1 MNILQEATQL
11 LVQPPGDLV
20 FFLITLFAL
29 QQALFPALM
38 ARRAAPQS
46 PQPRRWLWAVGGM
59 LAGKAV
65 LIGLGLLG
73 SANLLDPVIVLPPLE
88 RLLEVSGIALVL
100 WALLGARPARWQT
113 WLLLLLLLAGSGF
126 YVYDASIWQA
136 RAATEAYN
144 GSFQEWNWEI
154 AAVALL
160 GLGLLIE
167 LFLHPPEWEWAVG
180 VLVFWL
186 AGHGAQLAWPLAQ
199 FYFPAWERLAA
210 LVVLPLLT
218 GLVSR
223 LLSTPVAASASAT
236 YAPVPRSSSVD
247 ITGLQELLEGVESAR
262 ELEPS
267 LIITS
272 SRLAH
277 FLNAE
282 VCAIALLEE
291 ENSSQ
296 LRVLAIHP
304 PTGLLETPTLDL
316 ATYHALNEVWEER
329 ITGAFQPAHCLEWL
343 EELYEGLGFQG
354 SGPLLAL
361 PLLAQDQRVG
371 MILLGDRQSKRRW
384 GREDLWF
391 SELTA
396 ALLAGAIVR
405 AQRKGETIFSLRE
418 QSEDSLLKLQ
428 TAQEAAVALSEQ
440 VAALESQIQARDSEL
455 ARLSRELREQT
466 PQVSETELSFWQK
479 EVKELAQD
487 REMLIRERNR
497 LGQEVAKLQP
507 RLETLV
513 EEREK
518 LLERLA
524 QQKEAPESSAQMGT
538 VGMLVADEDGT
549 IVMADA
555 LARQMLSVP
564 NGEVTGQSLDGVYPD
579 PRWAQAID
587 MLLAPEDGAPLSA
600 LDSGRRQRVHL
611 ALQVGSRPVHADL
624 VALMGR
630 DGKPDAL
637 VVTLRSEESPVERH
651 EAIVSQ
657 ANEFRTPMTSITGYT
672 DLLLGEQGGL
682 LTEMQRQFL
691 ERVKANVEQM
701 GQLLNDL
708 VRLASPDARSVEL
721 TPEPVDL
728 ITVIEAGIMGLA
740 ARFRERH
747 LAIRMDL
754 PDTLTPVQADQDS
767 LYQIILRLLSNAA
780 LCSQEGTEVLLSA
793 QEQEPEEEGVAP
805 FIRISVTDTGGGIA
819 TEDFPRVFRRFY
831 RANQTL
837 VQGMG
842 ETGVG
847 MAVVKTL
854 VEANGGRIW
863 VETEPGVGST
873 FSFILPGCCEEQPP
887 TENS

>member
-1 MNILQEATQL
+1 MNILQEVTQL
-11 LVQPPGDLV
+11 LAQPPGDLV
-20 FFLITLFAL
+20 YFLVTLFAL

-59 LAGKAV
+59 LAGRAV
-65 LIGLGLLG
+65 LIILGLLG
-73 SANLLDPVIVLPPLE
+73 SANLLDPVVVLPPLE

-113 WLLLLLLLAGSGF
+113 WLLMLLLLAGIGF
-126 YVYDASIWQA
+126 YAYDVSIWQA

-144 GSFQEWNWEI
+144 GSFQEWNWEL

-180 VLVFWL
+180 VLAFWL
-186 AGHGAQLAWPLAQ
+186 AGHGAQLTWPLAQ

-210 LVVLPLLT
+210 LVVLPLLA
-218 GLVSR
+218 GLVAR
-223 LLSTPVAASASAT
+223 LLSTPVAASAA
-236 YAPVPRSSSVD
+236 APVTSSSSVN

-267 LIITS
+267 LIIAS

-291 ENSSQ
+291 KNSSQ

-304 PTGLLETPTLDL
+304 PTGLLETPILDL
-316 ATYHALNEVWEER
+316 AAYEALNEVWEER
-329 ITGAFQPAHCLEWL
+329 ITGAFQPAHCREWL
-343 EELYEGLGFQG
+343 EELYASLGFQG

-371 MILLGDRQSKRRW
+371 MILLGDLQSKRRW

-391 SELTA
+391 PELAA
-396 ALLAGAIVR
+396 ALLAGAIAR
-405 AQRKGETIFSLRE
+405 ARRKGETVFSLRE

-428 TAQEAAVALSEQ
+428 TAQEEVVALSEQ
-440 VAALESQIQARDSEL
+440 VAVLEAQIQARDSEL
-455 ARLSRELREQT
+455 ARLNRELREQI
-466 PQVSETELSFWQK
+466 PRVSETELSFWQK

-487 REMLIRERNR
+487 REMLIRERTR

-507 RLETLV
+507 RLDELE
-513 EEREK
+513 EERVK
-518 LLERLA
+518 LLAQLA
-524 QQKEAPESSAQMGT
+524 QQKEASEPAAQVGT

-555 LARQMLSVP
+555 LARQMLRVP
-564 NGEVTGQSLDGVYPD
+564 NGEVTGQPLDGVYPD

-587 MLLAPEDGAPLSA
+587 GLLTLEDNEPPSA
-600 LDSGRRQRVHL
+600 LDSGRRQRAHL
-611 ALQVGSRPVHADL
+611 ELQVGSRPIYADL

-637 VVTLRSEESPVERH
+637 VVTLRSEESPVERR
-651 EAIVSQ
+651 EAIVGQ

-708 VRLASPDARSVEL
+708 VRLASPDARRVEL

-740 ARFRERH
+740 ARFRERR

-754 PDTLTPVQADQDS
+754 PETLTPVRADQDS
-767 LYQIILRLLSNAA
+767 LYQVILRLLSNAA

-793 QEQEPEEEGVAP
+793 QEQEPEEKGVVP
-805 FIRISVTDTGGGIA
+805 FVRISVTDTGGGIA

-831 RANQTL
+831 RANQSL

-854 VEANGGRIW
+854 VEANGGRVW

-873 FSFILPGCCEEQPP
+873 FSFILPCCCEEQ
-887 TENS
+887 S

>member
-1 MNILQEATQL
+1 MNILQEVTQL
-11 LVQPPGDLV
+11 LAQPPGDLV
-20 FFLITLFAL
+20 YFLVTLFAL
-29 QQALFPALM
+29 QQALFPTLM

-59 LAGKAV
+59 LAGRAA
-65 LIGLGLLG
+65 LIILGLLG

-113 WLLLLLLLAGSGF
+113 WLLVLLLLAGIGF
-126 YVYDASIWQA
+126 YGYDASIWQA

-180 VLVFWL
+180 VLTFWL

-199 FYFPAWERLAA
+199 FYFPAWERLSA

-223 LLSTPVAASASAT
+223 LLSTPVAASAAAT
-236 YAPVPRSSSVD
+236 YAPVTSRSSSVD

-267 LIITS
+267 LIMAS

-277 FLNAE
+277 FLAAE
-282 VCAIALLEE
+282 VCALALFEE
-291 ENSSQ
+291 EQPSQ

-304 PTGLLETPTLDL
+304 PTGLLETPILDL
-316 ATYHALNEVWEER
+316 ATYNALNEVWEER
-329 ITGAFQPAHCLEWL
+329 ITGAFQPTHCREWL
-343 EELYEGLGFQG
+343 EELYEVLGFQG

-361 PLLAQDQRVG
+361 PLLAQDQRMG
-371 MILLGDRQSKRRW
+371 MILLGDLQSKRRW
-384 GREDLWF
+384 ERGDLWF
-391 SELTA
+391 PELTA
-396 ALLAGAIVR
+396 ALLAGAISR
-405 AQRKGETIFSLRE
+405 ARRKGETIFSLRE

-428 TAQEAAVALSEQ
+428 TVQEETVALSEQ
-440 VAALESQIQARDSEL
+440 VAALETKIQARDSEL
-455 ARLSRELREQT
+455 ARLNRESREQAPRS
-466 PQVSETELSFWQK
+466 SETELSFWQK

-487 REMLIRERNR
+487 REMLIRERGR

-513 EEREK
+513 EEREN

-524 QQKEAPESSAQMGT
+524 QQKEAPEVSAQVGT
-538 VGMLVADEDGT
+538 VGMMVADEDGT

-564 NGEVTGQSLDGVYPD
+564 DGEVTGQPLDGVYPD

-587 MLLAPEDGAPLSA
+587 VLLAPEDDAPLSA

-611 ALQVGSRPVHADL
+611 TLQVGSRPVHADL

-651 EAIVSQ
+651 EAIVGQ

-691 ERVKANVEQM
+691 ERVKANVEQL

-708 VRLASPDARSVEL
+708 IRLASPDARRVEL
-721 TPEPVDL
+721 APKPVDI

-754 PDTLTPVQADQDS
+754 PDTLTSVRADQDS
-767 LYQIILRLLSNAA
+767 LYQVILRLLSNAA

-793 QEQEPEEEGVAP
+793 QEQELEEEGSVP

-819 TEDFPRVFRRFY
+819 TEDFHRVFRRFY

-854 VEANGGRIW
+854 VEANGGRVW

-873 FSFILPGCCEEQPP
+873 FSFILPGCCAE
-887 TENS
+887 

>member
-455 ARLSRELREQT
+455 ARLTRELREQT

>member
-1 MNILQEATQL
+1 MNILQEVTQL

-20 FFLITLFAL
+20 YFLVTLFAL

-38 ARRAAPQS
+38 ARRAVPQS

-59 LAGKAV
+59 LAGRVV
-65 LIGLGLLG
+65 LIILGLLG

-126 YVYDASIWQA
+126 YAYDASIWQA
-136 RAATEAYN
+136 RAVTEAYN

-167 LFLHPPEWEWAVG
+167 LFLHPPEWEWVVG

-186 AGHGAQLAWPLAQ
+186 AGHGAQLTWPLAQ

-210 LVVLPLLT
+210 LVVLPLLA

-223 LLSTPVAASASAT
+223 LLSTPVAASATTASALAT
-236 YAPVPRSSSVD
+236 SRSSSDV
-247 ITGLQELLEGVESAR
+247 TGLQELLEGVESAR

-291 ENSSQ
+291 EDSSQ
-296 LRVLAIHP
+296 LRVVAIHP
-304 PTGLLETPTLDL
+304 PTGLLETPILDL
-316 ATYHALNEVWEER
+316 AAYEALNEIWEER
-329 ITGAFQPAHCLEWL
+329 ITGVFQPAHCREWL
-343 EELYEGLGFQG
+343 EELYEVLGFQG

-361 PLLAQDQRVG
+361 PLLTRDQRVG
-371 MILLGDRQSKRRW
+371 MILLGDLQSKRRW

-391 SELTA
+391 PELTV
-396 ALLAGAIVR
+396 ALLAGAIAR
-405 AQRKGETIFSLRE
+405 ARHKGRTIFSLRE
-418 QSEDSLLKLQ
+418 QSEESLLKLQ
-428 TAQEAAVALSEQ
+428 TAQEETAALGEQ
-440 VAALESQIQARDSEL
+440 VATLEAKIQSRDSEL
-455 ARLSRELREQT
+455 ARLNRELREQT
-466 PQVSETELSFWQK
+466 PRASETELSFWQK

-487 REMLIRERNR
+487 REMLIRERTR

-507 RLETLV
+507 RLDALE

-524 QQKEAPESSAQMGT
+524 QQKEALESSTQVGT

-637 VVTLRSEESPVERH
+637 VVTLRSEESPVEQR
-651 EAIVSQ
+651 EAIVGQ

-708 VRLASPDARSVEL
+708 VRLASPDARRVEL
-721 TPEPVDL
+721 APEPVDL

-754 PDTLTPVQADQDS
+754 PDTLTPVRADQDS
-767 LYQIILRLLSNAA
+767 LYQVILRLLSNAA
-780 LCSQEGTEVLLSA
+780 LCSQERTEVLLSA
-793 QEQEPEEEGVAP
+793 QEQEPEEKGSVP

-819 TEDFPRVFRRFY
+819 AEDFPRVFRRFY

-863 VETEPGVGST
+863 VETNPGVGST
-873 FSFILPGCCEEQPP
+873 FSFILPVYKEE
-887 TENS
+887 

>member
-126 YVYDASIWQA
+126 YAYDASIWQA

>member
-1 MNILQEATQL
+1 MNILQEVTQL
-11 LVQPPGDLV
+11 LAQPPGDLV
-20 FFLITLFAL
+20 YFLVTLFAL

-38 ARRAAPQS
+38 AKRAAPQS
-46 PQPRRWLWAVGGM
+46 PQPRRWLWVVGGM
-59 LAGKAV
+59 LAGRAV
-65 LIGLGLLG
+65 LIVLGLLG
-73 SANLLDPVIVLPPLE
+73 SANLLDAVIVLPPLE

-113 WLLLLLLLAGSGF
+113 WLLLLLLLAGIGF

-186 AGHGAQLAWPLAQ
+186 AGHGAQLTWPLAQ

-223 LLSTPVAASASAT
+223 LLSTPVDTSASA
-236 YAPVPRSSSVD
+236 PVTSRSSSSD
-247 ITGLQELLEGVESAR
+247 ITGLQELLAGVESAR

-282 VCAIALLEE
+282 VCAIALPEE

-304 PTGLLETPTLDL
+304 PTGLLETPILDL
-316 ATYHALNEVWEER
+316 ATYNALGEIWEER
-329 ITGAFQPAHCLEWL
+329 ITGAFQPAHCREWL
-343 EELYEGLGFQG
+343 DELYEVLGFQG

-361 PLLAQDQRVG
+361 PLLSQDQRVG
-371 MILLGDRQSKRRW
+371 MILLGDLQSKRRW
-384 GREDLWF
+384 GKEDLWF
-391 SELTA
+391 HELTA
-396 ALLAGAIVR
+396 ALLAGAISR
-405 AQRKGETIFSLRE
+405 ARRKGETIFSLRE

-428 TAQEAAVALSEQ
+428 TAQEEAVTLSEQ
-440 VAALESQIQARDSEL
+440 VVALETKIQARDSEL
-455 ARLSRELREQT
+455 VHLNRELREQT

-487 REMLIRERNR
+487 REMLVRERNR

-507 RLETLV
+507 RLDTLA
-513 EEREK
+513 EEREQ

-524 QQKEAPESSAQMGT
+524 QQKEDVEVSTPVGT

-587 MLLAPEDGAPLSA
+587 MLLAPEDGAPGSA

-611 ALQVGSRPVHADL
+611 ALQVGSSPVHADL
-624 VALMGR
+624 VALVGR

-637 VVTLRSEESPVERH
+637 VVTLRSEESPVEQR
-651 EAIVSQ
+651 EAIVGQ

-682 LTEMQRQFL
+682 LTEIQRQFL

-701 GQLLNDL
+701 GQMLNDL
-708 VRLASPDARSVEL
+708 IRLVSPDARRVEL
-721 TPEPVDL
+721 VPEPVDL

-740 ARFRERH
+740 ARFRERR

-754 PDTLTPVQADQDS
+754 PDTLTPVRADQDS
-767 LYQIILRLLSNAA
+767 LYQVILRLLSNAA

-793 QEQEPEEEGVAP
+793 QEQEPEEKEAVP

-873 FSFILPGCCEEQPP
+873 FSFVLPGCCEEQPP
-887 TENS
+887 AENS

>member
-20 FFLITLFAL
+20 FLLITLFAL

-38 ARRAAPQS
+38 ARRAVPQS

-304 PTGLLETPTLDL
+304 PTGLLETPILDL

-455 ARLSRELREQT
+455 ARLTRELREQT

-507 RLETLV
+507 RLETLA

-524 QQKEAPESSAQMGT
+524 QQKEAPESAAPVGM

-793 QEQEPEEEGVAP
+793 QEQEPEEEGGAP

>member
-1 MNILQEATQL
+1 MNILQEVTQL
-11 LVQPPGDLV
+11 LTQPPGDLV
-20 FFLITLFAL
+20 YFLVTLFAL

-38 ARRAAPQS
+38 ARRAVPQS

-59 LAGKAV
+59 LAGRAV
-65 LIGLGLLG
+65 LIILGLLG

-126 YVYDASIWQA
+126 YAYDASIWQA
-136 RAATEAYN
+136 RAVTEAYN

-186 AGHGAQLAWPLAQ
+186 AGHGAQLTWPLAQ

-210 LVVLPLLT
+210 LVVLPLLA

-223 LLSTPVAASASAT
+223 LLSTPVAASATTVTASASAT
-236 YAPVPRSSSVD
+236 SRSSSDV
-247 ITGLQELLEGVESAR
+247 TGLQELLEGVESAR

-277 FLNAE
+277 LLNVE

-291 ENSSQ
+291 EEDSSQ
-296 LRVLAIHP
+296 LRVVAIHP
-304 PTGLLETPTLDL
+304 PTGLLETPILDL
-316 ATYHALNEVWEER
+316 AAYEALNEIWEER
-329 ITGAFQPAHCLEWL
+329 ITGVFQPAHCREWL
-343 EELYEGLGFQG
+343 EGLYEVLGFQG

-361 PLLAQDQRVG
+361 PLLTREQRVG
-371 MILLGDRQSKRRW
+371 MILLGDLQSKRRW
-384 GREDLWF
+384 EREDLWF
-391 SELTA
+391 PELTV
-396 ALLAGAIVR
+396 ALLAGAIAR
-405 AQRKGETIFSLRE
+405 ARHKGRTIFSLRE
-418 QSEDSLLKLQ
+418 QSEESLLKLQ
-428 TAQEAAVALSEQ
+428 AAQEEAVALSEQ
-440 VAALESQIQARDSEL
+440 VATLEAKIQSRDSEL
-455 ARLSRELREQT
+455 ARLNRELRKQ
-466 PQVSETELSFWQK
+466 PSRASETELSFWQK

-487 REMLIRERNR
+487 REMLIRERTR
-497 LGQEVAKLQP
+497 LGQEVAKLRP
-507 RLETLV
+507 RLDALE

-518 LLERLA
+518 LLAQLA
-524 QQKEAPESSAQMGT
+524 QQKEALESSTQVGT
-538 VGMLVADEDGT
+538 VGMMVADEDGT

-564 NGEVTGQSLDGVYPD
+564 NVEVIGQPLDGVYPD

-637 VVTLRSEESPVERH
+637 VVTLRSEESPVEQR
-651 EAIVSQ
+651 EAIVGQ

-701 GQLLNDL
+701 GQMLNDL
-708 VRLASPDARSVEL
+708 IRLASPDARRVEL

-740 ARFRERH
+740 ARFRERR
-747 LAIRMDL
+747 LALRMDL
-754 PDTLTPVQADQDS
+754 PETLTPVRADQDS
-767 LYQIILRLLSNAA
+767 LYQVILRLLSNAA

-793 QEQEPEEEGVAP
+793 QEQEPEEKGSVP

-819 TEDFPRVFRRFY
+819 AEDFPRVFRRFY

-863 VETEPGVGST
+863 VETNPGVGST
-873 FSFILPGCCEEQPP
+873 FSFILPVYKEE
-887 TENS
+887 